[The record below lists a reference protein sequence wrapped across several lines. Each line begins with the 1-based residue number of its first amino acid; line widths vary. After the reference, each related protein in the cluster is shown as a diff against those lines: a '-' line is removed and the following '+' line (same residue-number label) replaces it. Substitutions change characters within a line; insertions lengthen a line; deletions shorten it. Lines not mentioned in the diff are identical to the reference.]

1 MNTGEEGG
9 AEGERGVVALN
20 AEQRREQKQPGSLR
34 YARMNP
40 GKSAEDDQLE
50 EAKSPPKVNHLL
62 KVLKPECVRKLL
74 KHSFG

>member
-1 MNTGEEGG
+1 MKTGEEGG
-9 AEGERGVVALN
+9 AEGERGGAALN
-20 AEQRREQKQPGSLR
+20 AERREHKQPGSLR

-50 EAKSPPKVNHLL
+50 EAKSPPKVNHLP

-74 KHSFG
+74 KHSFE